1 MDDQTKELVA
11 IGASVAANCYPCMKH
26 HLAKCEDLGVAGAEI
41 RAAAEVGMMVNR
53 GAAGNT
59 RKFVAEL
66 LGAEAPVLA
75 D

>member
-1 MDDQTKELVA
+1 MDEQTKELVA
-11 IGASVAANCYPCMKH
+11 VGASAAANCYPCMKH

-53 GAAGNT
+53 GAANNT

-66 LGAEAPVLA
+66 LGAAAPALQ